1 MSTLCQLAGLEPGIQ
16 LEPTVYQNNNS
27 SFASSLSSILRFFW
41 SMATKR
47 ILSKSPSVRRN
58 SWRLPSYISVSSIWD
73 LRNNLTDEQERGFKR
88 LFNLTNRR
96 SFKNTKDGSEPVW
109 APEFE
114 AALLQGLH
122 NYTVL
127 YGEEERARGLSR
139 GLYRNIFIS
148 NFILETTN
156 KIRTPK
162 QVSSRLQQLRGTTTD
177 EDVLRLINRLPIKER
192 TAYVFVPPDTHPQL
206 MVDEGSSSLN
216 SQIFIAVKSHSARY
230 PSLAPEIFL
239 QSPPQ
244 DIRLRTLAEWQ
255 PYTNMTHGMDRTLVL
270 LSPVT
275 LTLYSTFE
283 LFRDNMSFSISAS
296 TLVPDGI
303 CNGQFR
309 YLTSFPDDLWQELS
323 DHRSHDDQCTKWSIL
338 QLVFR
343 AKGEM
348 VRGIAWGNPLVEI
361 RYNFEPPGLEVQRSS
376 AKLQKDCFRNTTCP
390 PPPPPPPSPAQSMS
404 YREASLLKLEEEFY
418 SNAGTFN
425 KGSAVPVDF
434 GAASE
439 GPFSCTG
446 MFYSSNSAS
455 AKHSAPEMEHP
466 SNLYEE
472 SNQDFFCDASVRS
485 SSEPPSFGEW
495 NNLSSNPETIG
506 YQGNSFFAIIHNG
519 VVGTPTGPQAPV
531 RHAAY
536 SITGEFMGYYPI
548 HDY

>member
-1 MSTLCQLAGLEPGIQ
+1 L
-16 LEPTVYQNNNS
+16 NH
-27 SFASSLSSILRFFW
+27 
-41 SMATKR
+41 
-47 ILSKSPSVRRN
+47 SVE
-58 SWRLPSYISVSSIWD
+58 
-73 LRNNLTDEQERGFKR
+73 T
-88 LFNLTNRR
+88 
-96 SFKNTKDGSEPVW
+96 
-109 APEFE
+109 
-114 AALLQGLH
+114 GLH

-177 EDVLRLINRLPIKER
+177 EDGNFTLFLSFQLYSFSKVLRLINRLPVSP
-192 TAYVFVPPDTHPQL
+192 TYVFVPPDTHPQL

-216 SQIFIAVKSHSARY
+216 SQIFITVKSHSARY

-323 DHRSHDDQCTKWSIL
+323 DHRSHDDRMSIFLVLQCLIC
-338 QLVFR
+338 R
-343 AKGEM
+343 
-348 VRGIAWGNPLVEI
+348 R
-361 RYNFEPPGLEVQRSS
+361 R
-376 AKLQKDCFRNTTCP
+376 
-390 PPPPPPPSPAQSMS
+390 
-404 YREASLLKLEEEFY
+404 
-418 SNAGTFN
+418 
-425 KGSAVPVDF
+425 
-434 GAASE
+434 
-439 GPFSCTG
+439 
-446 MFYSSNSAS
+446 
-455 AKHSAPEMEHP
+455 
-466 SNLYEE
+466 
-472 SNQDFFCDASVRS
+472 
-485 SSEPPSFGEW
+485 
-495 NNLSSNPETIG
+495 
-506 YQGNSFFAIIHNG
+506 
-519 VVGTPTGPQAPV
+519 
-531 RHAAY
+531 
-536 SITGEFMGYYPI
+536 
-548 HDY
+548 